1 MVNIDVGKIRG
12 LATDVR
18 TNADAMAGKA
28 PIAKASRDEARVKM
42 LDSNF
47 AVKVEESLQAM
58 DTVLDYHV
66 RRMREFCDELE
77 KSAAAFEAAE
87 QNSAGDIHRVEG
99 TR

>member
-1 MVNIDVGKIRG
+1 MVNIDAGKIRE
-12 LATDVR
+12 LAKDVR
-18 TNADAMAGKA
+18 TNADTLAGKA

-66 RRMREFCDELE
+66 RRMRGFCDDLD
-77 KSAAAFEAAE
+77 KSAAAFEASE
-87 QNSAGDIHRVEG
+87 QNSAGELRQVEG
-99 TR
+99 PR